1 MAAISNLATWSLQT
15 FMDSFTYFQDLKPC
29 QEKKK
34 KKIENR

>member
-29 QEKKK
+29 QKK